1 MARHAAFST
10 CTLAGNK
17 YIMNENFSNV
27 IPLKG
32 DKCPICGKLSVK
44 DYHLFCSKRCA
55 EIDLGRWLNEQYLFP
70 ILSTELNDD
79 EYDD

>member
-1 MARHAAFST
+1 
-10 CTLAGNK
+10 
-17 YIMNENFSNV
+17 MNENFANV

-32 DKCPICGKLSVK
+32 RKCPICGNSSVR

-55 EIDLGRWLNEQYLFP
+55 EIDLGRWLNEQYRFP
-70 ILSTELNDD
+70 VLSAELKDD